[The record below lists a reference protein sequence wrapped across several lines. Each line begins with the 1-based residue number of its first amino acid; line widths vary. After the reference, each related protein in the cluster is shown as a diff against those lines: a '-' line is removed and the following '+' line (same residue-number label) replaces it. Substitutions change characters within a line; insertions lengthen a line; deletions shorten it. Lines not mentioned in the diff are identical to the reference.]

1 MAAVPPSRAR
11 ARLAD
16 AERGLGGPRAAAAGV
31 RGEAPSDDDVPVS
44 GKDGGSSQSRARA
57 RLADAERGLGGPR
70 AAAAGVR
77 GEAPSDDDVP
87 VSGKDGGSSQSRAR
101 ARLADAERGLG
112 GPRAAAAGV
121 RGEAP
126 SDDDVPV
133 SGKDGGSSQSRAR
146 ARLADAERGL
156 GGPRAAA
163 AGVRGEAPSENDDAA
178 LGKAYD
184 ARLMRRLLGFMRPH
198 RVAIG
203 WTLVAIV
210 GLSVLQLAPPYLAKV
225 AIDAHIITG
234 ELDGLDTLALLFL
247 GVMVLSYVLEY
258 AQTYILQMTGQ
269 RIIFDLRMRIQ
280 EHLQRLDVAFFDR
293 NPVGR
298 LMTRVTTDVDALNDL
313 FASGVV
319 SAFRDI
325 FMLGGIAI
333 VLVVMDWRLAIVA
346 LSVLP
351 LIALVTQWFRRNA
364 RHSYRQVRGWIARIN
379 AFLQE
384 NITGMATVQLFRR
397 EARHF
402 DRFDAINQG
411 HRDANIASIFYYA
424 VFYPAIEVLGALAIA
439 AIVWFG
445 GGWTLQGSL
454 ELGSLVAF
462 VLYSQRFFRPIS
474 DLSEKFNLLQAAM
487 ASSERIFALLDTPV
501 SIESPATPTSLVSGP
516 GHIRFEHVWFA
527 YRDDKYVLE
536 DVTFDVAPGQR
547 VGVVGA
553 TGAGKTTLINLL
565 MRFYDVSRGRITIDG
580 VDIREVPLEALRSR
594 FGLVLQDVYLFSGT
608 VVDNIRL
615 GNEAISDTDVRRAA
629 DAVHADRFIASLPD
643 GFDSAVAERGA
654 TFSVGQRQLL
664 SFARALAHQPSVL
677 VLDEATSSIDTD
689 TEQLIQDAL
698 HVLMSGRTTIAIAHR
713 LSTVQ
718 DMDAIL
724 VLHKGRL
731 RETGSHQELLAQRG
745 LYHTL
750 YQLQYRDQ
758 ETAFAR

>member
-1 MAAVPPSRAR
+1 MTRRMRRPATAH
-11 ARLAD
+11 
-16 AERGLGGPRAAAAGV
+16 
-31 RGEAPSDDDVPVS
+31 DD
-44 GKDGGSSQSRARA
+44 
-57 RLADAERGLGGPR
+57 E
-70 AAAAGVR
+70 
-77 GEAPSDDDVP
+77 
-87 VSGKDGGSSQSRAR
+87 
-101 ARLADAERGLG
+101 
-112 GPRAAAAGV
+112 
-121 RGEAP
+121 
-126 SDDDVPV
+126 
-133 SGKDGGSSQSRAR
+133 
-146 ARLADAERGL
+146 
-156 GGPRAAA
+156 
-163 AGVRGEAPSENDDAA
+163 A

-203 WTLVAIV
+203 WTVVAII
-210 GLSVLQLAPPYLAKV
+210 GLSVLQLAPPYLTKV
-225 AIDAHIITG
+225 AIDAHITTG
-234 ELDGLDTLALLFL
+234 ELDGLDTLAFLFL
-247 GVMVLSYVLEY
+247 GVLVLSYVLEY
-258 AQTYILQMTGQ
+258 VQTYTLQVTGQ

-280 EHLQRLDVAFFDR
+280 EHLQRLDVAFYDR

-397 EARHF
+397 EALHF

-445 GGWTLQGSL
+445 GGWTLQGTL

-501 SIESPATPTSLVSGP
+501 SIESPTSRTPSDCHHGLPAGP

-527 YRDDKYVLE
+527 YRDDEYVLE

-565 MRFYDVSRGRITIDG
+565 MRFYDVNRGRITIDG
-580 VDIREVPLEALRSR
+580 VDIRERSLTALRSR
-594 FGLVLQDVYLFSGT
+594 FGLVLQDGYLFSGT
-608 VVDNIRL
+608 VADNIRL
-615 GNEAISDTDVRRAA
+615 GSDAISDAAVRRAA
-629 DAVHADRFIASLPD
+629 AAVHADRFIASLPD
-643 GFDSAVAERGA
+643 GFDSPVAERGA

-698 HVLMSGRTTIAIAHR
+698 RVLMSGRTTIAIAHR

-724 VLHKGRL
+724 VFHKGRL

-745 LYHTL
+745 LYFTL

-758 ETAFAR
+758 EAALAEARWPVS